1 MLLCCVVFCYGVS
14 CCAVLRFVV
23 LYCIVLS
30 YFLSCAVLFLCYDK
44 STFSSPLQKTLPD
57 TLICKPSFLS
67 AVHVVVPLIIVSVV
81 VVVLITVI
89 AKCRGGPNASHPRQ
103 TGQRSQ
109 QRRRLQSS
117 TDATIVVQPVRTNAR
132 SSPLH
137 SSNTNGVNTVRETPT
152 LDSRMAPP
160 IQFPVDSNLFSR
172 APPSYEDA
180 TAHVPLPTYEQ
191 AVGKPVWH
199 EMRHKRSEHARCK

>member
-1 MLLCCVVFCYGVS
+1 MLLLYNCVMLCCVLLCCVVLCCVVLCY
-14 CCAVLRFVV
+14 AVLCCVALYCVKFCCPV
-23 LYCIVLS
+23 LYSSSAMIHLLLS
-30 YFLSCAVLFLCYDK
+30 
-44 STFSSPLQKTLPD
+44 D
-57 TLICKPSFLS
+57 TLIRKPSFLS

-81 VVVLITVI
+81 IVVLITII
-89 AKCRGGPNASHPRQ
+89 AKCRGGPNASRPRQ

-117 TDATIVVQPVRTNAR
+117 TDATIVVQPVRTNFR
-132 SSPLH
+132 SPPLH
-137 SSNTNGVNTVRETPT
+137 CSNTNEIDTVRETPT
-152 LDSRMAPP
+152 LGSGMAPP

-191 AVGKPVWH
+191 AVGKPV
-199 EMRHKRSEHARCK
+199 